1 MIHCLWL
8 FAAKLNC
15 RMQIERVPTK
25 ENIADDPSREDYKLL
40 EELQAV
46 RVKAKFEACFLDP
59 GAWEA
64 LRLPHAFF

>member
-1 MIHCLWL
+1 
-8 FAAKLNC
+8 
-15 RMQIERVPTK
+15 MQIERVPTK
-25 ENIADDPSREDYKLL
+25 ENIADDPSREDYELL